1 MTPATVVDSG
11 LTLGPG
17 RHGVACR
24 ISLALSLSALAS
36 KSMSSESNTNATT
49 TATTEN
55 SAKAKRKDAPP
66 LALEDTLRDLAILR
80 AAVQQWRQ
88 SITPA
93 IVADLEGCPKFQE
106 RACNIYNIL

>member
-17 RHGVACR
+17 RHGVAYR
-24 ISLALSLSALAS
+24 ILSLSALAS